1 MLDMDILGQVALGYS
16 AFIDVKRDVSAT
28 RLTVFPI
35 KPDSVLDVSELLA
48 AITEVWPPEGG
59 SVLLNVAS
67 ESLLRDLLL
76 SQPSPN
82 VMLEIPAFAACDPE
96 NFAALSAL
104 HSNGNI
110 LMLKGY
116 PLSPMPPE
124 LLRCF
129 KYLIS
134 DFSEDQRLLEPGS
147 QQAALRALQRVNE
160 GVRSVADMELSFS
173 RGALAVIGW
182 PIDERVTTE
191 AAGRARAGAQTDLQ
205 VVLELIGLVDR
216 QEPIDKIER
225 TLKRDPT
232 LGFKLMKY
240 INSSAFGLKVE
251 IASFRQAI
259 MMLGYQRIKRWLVLL
274 LATATRDPNL
284 KPLMFAA
291 VRRGLLME
299 ELAGGDSEEVRS
311 EVFICGVFSLLDRI
325 FQQPIQSLI
334 KTLTVS
340 ERVHETLVEES
351 GPYHPYME
359 MVRAIEAESLYDFR
373 LAAGNLLLSVEAINR
388 AQMRALAAAA
398 KLE

>member
-1 MLDMDILGQVALGYS
+1 MLEMAILGQVALGYS

-35 KPDSVLDVSELLA
+35 KPDSVLDVSEILA
-48 AITEVWPPEGG
+48 AIKEVWPPEAGL
-59 SVLLNVAS
+59 VLLNVAS

-76 SQPSPN
+76 SQPSRN

-104 HSNGNI
+104 HSNANV

-116 PLSPMPPE
+116 PLSPLPPE

-191 AAGRARAGAQTDLQ
+191 TASRARAGAQTDLQ

-216 QEPIDKIER
+216 QESIDKIEQ

-259 MMLGYQRIKRWLVLL
+259 MMLGYQ
-274 LATATRDPNL
+274 
-284 KPLMFAA
+284 
-291 VRRGLLME
+291 
-299 ELAGGDSEEVRS
+299 
-311 EVFICGVFSLLDRI
+311 
-325 FQQPIQSLI
+325 LI
-334 KTLTVS
+334 
-340 ERVHETLVEES
+340 
-351 GPYHPYME
+351 
-359 MVRAIEAESLYDFR
+359 
-373 LAAGNLLLSVEAINR
+373 
-388 AQMRALAAAA
+388 
-398 KLE
+398 